1 MDMEPAKTIIEYLGG
16 AKSAAEIVRK
26 HPSRIYRWAYPSTKR
41 EGCDGIIP
49 LKDQRVILEFCQG
62 VGIDLRR
69 EDFFCS
75 DRLRSILQSN
85 ESKSPAS
92 SSVGDDAGA
101 SVTPPAQD
109 GAPAEVSSSHAI
121 KGACETGAQ
130 QRAETALRPTNHSNS
145 PEVLPSGEAVAR
157 CEVRQRATAT
167 NSGEAVR

>member
-62 VGIDLRR
+62 VGVDLRR

-75 DRLRSILQSN
+75 DRLRSILQSKD
-85 ESKSPAS
+85 SKSPAS
-92 SSVGDDAGA
+92 SSAGDDVGA
-101 SVTPPAQD
+101 FVTPPAQK
-109 GAPAEVSSSHAI
+109 GAPTVCQGRAEVARLAHNQEVAGSNPAPATS
-121 KGACETGAQ
+121 
-130 QRAETALRPTNHSNS
+130 SNS
-145 PEVLPSGEAVAR
+145 LGNLPSGEAGA
-157 CEVRQRATAT
+157 QRSPAGCAPASV
-167 NSGEAVR
+167 SGGE

>member
-92 SSVGDDAGA
+92 SSAGDDAGV
-101 SVTPPAQD
+101 SVTPPAQ
-109 GAPAEVSSSHAI
+109 GAPA
-121 KGACETGAQ
+121 
-130 QRAETALRPTNHSNS
+130 TNFNS
-145 PEVLPSGEAVAR
+145 PDYLPSGEAGVQ
-157 CEVRQRATAT
+157 CPATGCAPAT
-167 NSGEAVR
+167 NSSRAVAQ

>member
-49 LKDQRVILEFCQG
+49 LKDQRAILEFCQR

-75 DRLRSILQSN
+75 NRLRSILKTS
-85 ESKSPAS
+85 EPDSSAS
-92 SSVGDDAGA
+92 SSAGDDAGA
-101 SVTPPAQD
+101 SVTPPAQ
-109 GAPAEVSSSHAI
+109 GAPAINSY
-121 KGACETGAQ
+121 
-130 QRAETALRPTNHSNS
+130 S
-145 PEVLPSGEAVAR
+145 PEVLPSGGSGARFADIDCAPVALCDEVAR
-157 CEVRQRATAT
+157 
-167 NSGEAVR
+167 

>member
-62 VGIDLRR
+62 VGVDLRR
-69 EDFFCS
+69 EDFFSS

-85 ESKSPAS
+85 KSNSPAS
-92 SSVGDDAGA
+92 SSAGDDAGVP
-101 SVTPPAQD
+101 VTPPAH
-109 GAPAEVSSSHAI
+109 GAP
-121 KGACETGAQ
+121 ET
-130 QRAETALRPTNHSNS
+130 NFNS
-145 PEVLPSGEAVAR
+145 PDHLPSGEAGAQRSPAVCAPATFTKGVAR
-157 CEVRQRATAT
+157 
-167 NSGEAVR
+167 